1 VSLLLAKL
9 HAYFR
14 TNEHSRIEECIQR
27 YRARRR
33 MDNARSNLFD
43 KYLALG
49 GIDTSP
55 RMFQGM
61 KSLDMNGATNSDV
74 RDMTAGDVI
83 YRGSSNSRYYNPS
96 EAEHWDVDFSG
107 VVAGYL

>member
-1 VSLLLAKL
+1 M
-9 HAYFR
+9 HIWTQQN

-33 MDNARSNLFD
+33 LDNVRSLLLD

-49 GIDTSP
+49 GIDSSP

-61 KSLDMNGATNSDV
+61 KTIDVDDATNNEI
-74 RDMTAGDVI
+74 REMTAGDVI
-83 YRGSSNSRYYNPS
+83 YRGSTSSRYYNPN
-96 EAEHWDVDFSG
+96 EPEHWDVDFAG
-107 VVAGYL
+107 VVAGFL

>member
-1 VSLLLAKL
+1 
-9 HAYFR
+9 
-14 TNEHSRIEECIQR
+14 
-27 YRARRR
+27 
-33 MDNARSNLFD
+33 MDNARANLFD

-55 RMFQGM
+55 RMFQGT
-61 KSLDMNGATNSDV
+61 KSLDMNDASNNDI

-83 YRGSSNSRYYNPS
+83 HRGSSNSRYYNTS
-96 EAEHWDVDFSG
+96 DDEHWDVDFSG